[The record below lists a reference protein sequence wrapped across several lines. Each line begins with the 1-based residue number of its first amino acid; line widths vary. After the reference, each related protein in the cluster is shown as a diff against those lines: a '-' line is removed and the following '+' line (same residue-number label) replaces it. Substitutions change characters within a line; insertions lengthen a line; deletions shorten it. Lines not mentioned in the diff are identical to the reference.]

1 MECEQRFVCGDD
13 VLAVRNGRE
22 DRVLGDAG
30 AADRLDD
37 DIDGWIGDRFEG
49 VGDDG
54 DAGRDD
60 PTSAFGIAGADPG
73 NLDSAAGA
81 SRDLLA
87 IAVENPV
94 RSAADRTEPE
104 QAQLDGGLIAQA
116 WLDRN
121 EMMS

>member
-1 MECEQRFVCGDD
+1 VERQQRFVGRDD
-13 VLAVRNGRE
+13 VLAVRDGGE
-22 DRVLGDAG
+22 DRVPGDAG
-30 AADRLDD
+30 AADRLDG
-37 DIDGWIGDRFEG
+37 DIDGWIGGRFDR

-60 PTSAFGIAGADPG
+60 PAGAFGIAGADPG
-73 NLDSAAGA
+73 NLDAAAGA

-94 RSAADRTEPE
+94 RPAADRTEPE
-104 QAQLDGGLIAQA
+104 QAQLDGGLLAQA